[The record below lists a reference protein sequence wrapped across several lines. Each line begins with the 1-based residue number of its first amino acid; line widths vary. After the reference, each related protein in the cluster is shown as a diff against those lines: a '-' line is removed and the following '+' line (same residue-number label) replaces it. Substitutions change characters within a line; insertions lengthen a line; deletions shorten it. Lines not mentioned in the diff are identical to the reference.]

1 MKYATIDSCLGH
13 PSEAGSIWL
22 VPSSGGTPGSASGDR
37 GSWPED
43 EAPASTEMSAGKG
56 ADAWGE
62 IAVPGARTRC
72 FFQES
77 VWLRS
82 DRPTT
87 KVAGEGLTAAALTDV
102 SMASGIV
109 LPAAPAGAAPG
120 AAGAL
125 GLRGVCRDGAVGTVV
140 AATADC
146 AALVQRGGAA
156 AGARDWRAG
165 AAGVGGGGCTRGA
178 SAAARDES
186 GRDERSAIAACEVAA
201 SLQSRARCPI
211 L

>member
-1 MKYATIDSCLGH
+1 M
-13 PSEAGSIWL
+13 
-22 VPSSGGTPGSASGDR
+22 PSSGGTTGSASGDG
-37 GSWPED
+37 GSWPAD
-43 EAPASTEMSAGKG
+43 EAPASTDMSAGEG
-56 ADAWGE
+56 ADARGE
-62 IAVPGARTRC
+62 TAGPSALTRC

-82 DRPTT
+82 DRSAT
-87 KVAGEGLTAAALTDV
+87 KVAGEGLTEAALTDV
-102 SMASGIV
+102 SMASGIG
-109 LPAAPAGAAPG
+109 LPAAAAGAAPG
-120 AAGAL
+120 TAGAL
-125 GLRGVCRDGAVGTVV
+125 GLRGVCRDGAAGTVV

-178 SAAARDES
+178 AAAARDEA
-186 GRDERSAIAACEVAA
+186 GRDKRSAFAAREVAA
-201 SLQSRARCPI
+201 SLQLRARCPI